1 MKSSFQGFRKE
12 GNYFFSYI
20 DGSDEMADGHDFQ
33 SSDNNSISSLNN
45 AISNGSTDINSSTKS
60 TNERERLFQV
70 QFEEKYAE
78 KLDCSEGVKIQWLGG
93 FVELQDFVSDVLD
106 EPGKWNS
113 PGGKAK
119 SYRNSKITMTW
130 YYDRKTLLFQGNSGA
145 NIKEYVR
152 NLVKTYGDANGQV
165 WRYCL
170 YDKPTFRQNKF
181 WFTDLG
187 WAD

>member
-1 MKSSFQGFRKE
+1 MTFRAL
-12 GNYFFSYI
+12 F
-20 DGSDEMADGHDFQ
+20 H
-33 SSDNNSISSLNN
+33 DNNSISDLNN

-113 PGGKAK
+113 PGGEAK
-119 SYRNSKITMTW
+119 SYRNSKIEMTW
-130 YYDRKTLLFQGNSGA
+130 YYDRKRFFSRVIRELITKNMYETWS
-145 NIKEYVR
+145 I
-152 NLVKTYGDANGQV
+152 
-165 WRYCL
+165 CL
-170 YDKPTFRQNKF
+170 
-181 WFTDLG
+181 
-187 WAD
+187 